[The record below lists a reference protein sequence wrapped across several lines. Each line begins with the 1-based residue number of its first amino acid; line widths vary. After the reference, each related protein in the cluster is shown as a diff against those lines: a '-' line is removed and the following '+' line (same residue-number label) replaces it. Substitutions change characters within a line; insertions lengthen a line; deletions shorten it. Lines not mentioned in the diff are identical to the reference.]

1 LLFNS
6 QCILVFFLRYG
17 CLGKT
22 ELDDASH
29 ITAELAR
36 NAIDC
41 DTNRLAAESGMMACK
56 KKWTYEDTR
65 VF

>member
-1 LLFNS
+1 
-6 QCILVFFLRYG
+6 
-17 CLGKT
+17 LGKT